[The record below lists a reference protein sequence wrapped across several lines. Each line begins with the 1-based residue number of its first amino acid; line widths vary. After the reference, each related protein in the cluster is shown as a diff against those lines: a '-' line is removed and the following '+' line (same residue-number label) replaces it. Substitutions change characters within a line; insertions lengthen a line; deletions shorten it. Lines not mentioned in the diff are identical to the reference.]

1 MIKRRQKSQ
10 AQERTKLKEFSI
22 SELEKDILGEAKK
35 LKISD
40 EVAKMITSRT
50 LEQIQKWIS
59 KRAAVTMEDLNKQVA
74 KELKKYNEDL
84 AYVYQIRGT
93 II

>member
-1 MIKRRQKSQ
+1 MIKRRSKSQ

-22 SELEKDILGEAKK
+22 SELEKDILSEAKM
-35 LKISD
+35 LKIPD
-40 EVAKMITSRT
+40 EVAKTIANRATD
-50 LEQIQKWIS
+50 QVQKWIS